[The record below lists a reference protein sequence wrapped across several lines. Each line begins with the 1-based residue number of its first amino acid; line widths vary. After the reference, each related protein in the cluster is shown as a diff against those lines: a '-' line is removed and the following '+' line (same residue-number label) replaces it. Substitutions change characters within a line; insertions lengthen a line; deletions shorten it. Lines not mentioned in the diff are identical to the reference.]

1 MESEKL
7 AEFSPDEEKS
17 KVETEKGKNNRIL
30 IKIMRHGEKT
40 PEGLLTDYGRE
51 ETSEKSKKE
60 KELLGEF
67 DMIKVVGSDSGEKGP
82 KGIGRALETADI
94 YAEES
99 IFNDDRKK
107 YKSRPRRLL
116 SLDGLKTSAPFDWT
130 EYYKSKLPDNFDKL
144 SDERKSE
151 ASHKAH
157 EACLNRILTMPEAEE
172 YCRDIASRHAFFINR
187 YLKIIEKLKSNT
199 KVLYSSGAHGG
210 CMEVFLQRCLKI
222 KKKEEQEK
230 LGFKNVDEV
239 GGAFY
244 PSEGFFVDIT
254 TDEKGEKQVKVFMDN
269 PKRLEGEELTLD
281 PKKIDELVEEYEKN
295 YMGRNK

>member
-7 AEFSPDEEKS
+7 AEFSSEEEKS

-67 DMIKVVGSDSGEKGP
+67 DIIKAVGSDSGEKGP

-94 YAEES
+94 YTEES

-130 EYYKSKLPDNFDKL
+130 AYYKSQLPDSFNQLGEEDK
-144 SDERKSE
+144 SK
-151 ASHKAH
+151 ASHRAH
-157 EACLNRILTMPEAEE
+157 EACVNRILTMSEGEE

-187 YLKIIEKLKSNT
+187 YLKMIEGLNNDT
-199 KVLYSSGAHGG
+199 KVFYPAGAHGG

-222 KKKEEQEK
+222 KKKDEPEK
-230 LGFKNVDEV
+230 IGFNDVSEI
-239 GGAFY
+239 GGSFR

-254 TDEKGEKQVKVFMDN
+254 TNENSEKQVKLFMDD
-269 PKRLEGEELTLD
+269 PEKLKDVELTFDLEKIEELT
-281 PKKIDELVEEYEKN
+281 KEYEKN
-295 YMGRNK
+295 YTGENK